1 MSISYINNQRSAV
14 LQSQM
19 FSSSWLLALWFS
31 QVLSP
36 SHGTR
41 VDCRQQTSILANLT
55 QDTTQTLTNSL
66 TMRIDTLLA
75 ILGTTALAAA
85 DAPAVTPFLTQP
97 GSQPT
102 TLVPQPSSSS
112 AIPAVPLPPASSA
125 ASPLSS
131 SPPSPPS
138 SNSSS
143 SAGAATLSTT
153 TTSRPGRTRTIS
165 LAPVKTNIYQECG
178 GLRPTPNPCPAS
190 FECIDDPF
198 RKGCG
203 LACDQTGI
211 CVVPIMCGGI
221 AAIKCPAGKWCVDDP
236 RDDCHPLQGGADCA
250 GLCV

>member
-1 MSISYINNQRSAV
+1 
-14 LQSQM
+14 
-19 FSSSWLLALWFS
+19 
-31 QVLSP
+31 
-36 SHGTR
+36 
-41 VDCRQQTSILANLT
+41 
-55 QDTTQTLTNSL
+55 
-66 TMRIDTLLA
+66 MRIDTLLA

-125 ASPLSS
+125 AC
-131 SPPSPPS
+131 
-138 SNSSS
+138 
-143 SAGAATLSTT
+143 AATLSTT